1 MDARKMPTDN
11 PRNQNGSGQ
20 NELLVISVGTSYPDK
35 CRLTFG
41 AIASAME
48 KAFEADTV
56 CRGFTNQTIISR
68 IKHQD
73 GISIDN
79 TGEALARAA
88 ANGVRNLVIQPT
100 HMMDGVEYRKVV
112 TEAAKYQNSFSSL
125 SIGAPLLT
133 SDEDFRSVADAL
145 VSSTAAY
152 NDGETAICFM
162 GHGTEAVSNE
172 VYARMQKLLWDS
184 GWAHYFIGTME
195 AAPTGEDVLAM
206 VKSGNYSRVLLR
218 PMMIVAGGHVNHH
231 MAGEEA
237 GSWKQI
243 FQNAGYEVVCQ
254 VRGLGELEAI
264 QNLLINHAWAAMGK
278 SKKA

>member
-1 MDARKMPTDN
+1 MDAYKASTDN
-11 PRNQNGSGQ
+11 PRNQDGIGE
-20 NELLVISVGTSYPDK
+20 NELLIISVGTSAPEIR
-35 CRLTFG
+35 RLTIG
-41 AIASAME
+41 AIEATME
-48 KAFEADTV
+48 KAFPEYAV
-56 CRGFTNQTIISR
+56 RRGFTNQTIIGR
-68 IKHQD
+68 IKHRE

-79 TGEALARAA
+79 AGEALARAA

-133 SDEDFRSVADAL
+133 SDVDFRSVADAL

-162 GHGTEAVSNE
+162 GHGTEAASNE

-254 VRGLGELEAI
+254 VCGLGELEAI
-264 QNLLINHAWAAMGK
+264 QNLLINHARAAMGK

>member
-1 MDARKMPTDN
+1 
-11 PRNQNGSGQ
+11 
-20 NELLVISVGTSYPDK
+20 
-35 CRLTFG
+35 
-41 AIASAME
+41 
-48 KAFEADTV
+48 
-56 CRGFTNQTIISR
+56 
-68 IKHQD
+68 
-73 GISIDN
+73 
-79 TGEALARAA
+79 
-88 ANGVRNLVIQPT
+88 
-100 HMMDGVEYRKVV
+100 
-112 TEAAKYQNSFSSL
+112 
-125 SIGAPLLT
+125 
-133 SDEDFRSVADAL
+133 
-145 VSSTAAY
+145 
-152 NDGETAICFM
+152 M

-243 FQNAGYEVVCQ
+243 FQNAGYEIVCQ
-254 VRGLGELEAI
+254 VHGLGELEAI
-264 QNLLINHAWAAMGK
+264 QNLLINHARAAMGK